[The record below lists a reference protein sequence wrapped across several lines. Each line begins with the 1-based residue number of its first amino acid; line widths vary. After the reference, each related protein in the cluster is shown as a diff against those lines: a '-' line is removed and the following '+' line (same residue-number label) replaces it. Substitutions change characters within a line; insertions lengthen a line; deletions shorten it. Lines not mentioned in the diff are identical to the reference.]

1 VDFRIFCTIH
11 DRQAPDI
18 GKVVLRINGK
28 QVGTDSCD
36 QFQETEPGERAVR
49 EYGSR
54 DPVYLPERIEHQ
66 GLTYQ

>member
-36 QFQETEPGERAVR
+36 QFQDTEPGERVR
-49 EYGSR
+49 PQG
-54 DPVYLPERIEHQ
+54 PGLPT
-66 GLTYQ
+66 GTD